1 MEKQAEGAV
10 CRRSSPALLGLQ
22 LGGMCA
28 EMRDE
33 PSSEQTQV
41 EECVEGGEDVL
52 RAMGIEEHN
61 KTGRVVRVEPG
72 MLLMLL

>member
-22 LGGMCA
+22 LGGMCGGVH
-28 EMRDE
+28 DE

-41 EECVEGGEDVL
+41 EECVEGRRGC
-52 RAMGIEEHN
+52 IEGH
-61 KTGRVVRVEPG
+61 KDGG
-72 MLLMLL
+72 A